1 MADPNQPS
9 AFMQQYN
16 AGGKALDPVAENNDV
31 QINKDRMAWNTAAS
45 TTDPKQAVTVLDQ
58 LSKNSTNPVVSDLAY
73 EKKKELATQLNEYER
88 VKQGVYSAGAPG
100 TPEGNIA
107 IANAIQKY
115 SHKPQ
120 LGQALI
126 ASILGQ
132 DATAFKLIT
141 GGEQKTQIKWGKS
154 GDMYYQTVDGFGNP
168 VKTLDAQGNQLSA
181 QDLQDRGVSYD
192 SFDNTI
198 AGVTSKEMY
207 KQRAEAANT
216 DQKGNAQFYST
227 FVPQEAF
234 IADAL
239 GGLQDLKNVPA
250 KSLREALSI
259 ASKNITSAYSGST
272 NVQKGKTDSATASTN
287 DEKNAAVK
295 GGFTIGQKP
304 DTGEVGTGGGANL
317 VAGASTK
324 NTTNLSGGT
333 SNLNITGTSRQ
344 NEESSVQKTRE
355 LLIAARLEGL
365 NTQQI
370 DKLLNAHQ
378 LINKLAKDQASLGE
392 YKKPG
397 FVARLAPQEV
407 GDNLSLL
414 KAELLKA
421 QYNVTQLKQY
431 QPFYNKAIEGY
442 KNTGMAPAIGEIESN
457 FISDPFHKSINQT
470 YAKAIGSVLR
480 DKSVN
485 EQEPETSPPPTTA
498 AKAPPIQAAAGGRP
512 PPQTAAAPAAPA
524 APPRANLP
532 KGVPAGSR
540 DTGKFSTSGK
550 KVYRAPD
557 GSLHTED

>member
-1 MADPNQPS
+1 MADPKLSP
-9 AFMQQYN
+9 FLQQFYAGDSNPAAETN
-16 AGGKALDPVAENNDV
+16 AAQTE
-31 QINKDRMAWNTAAS
+31 KDRAIWNSAATA
-45 TTDPKQAVTVLDQ
+45 TDPKQAVSALDN
-58 LSKNSTNPVVSDLAY
+58 LAKNSTNSVVSDIAY
-73 EKKKELATQLNEYER
+73 EKKKELSTQLNEYER
-88 VKQGVYSAGAPG
+88 VKQGVYSAGNVG
-100 TPEGNIA
+100 TPESNIA
-107 IANAIQKY
+107 AANAINKY

-120 LGQALI
+120 IGQALI
-126 ASILGQ
+126 ASMLGQ
-132 DATAFKLIT
+132 DAIAYKLIT

-207 KQRAEAANT
+207 KARAEAANT

-250 KSLREALSI
+250 DSLREALSI

-272 NVQKGKTDSATASTN
+272 NVQKGKTASASTGTT
-287 DEKNAAVK
+287 DEKTAGAK
-295 GGFTIGQKP
+295 GGVTLGTRP
-304 DTGEVGTGGGANL
+304 DTGEVGTGAAANL
-317 VAGASTK
+317 ATGASTK
-324 NTTNLSGGT
+324 NATNLSGGT
-333 SNLNITGTSRQ
+333 TNLNISGTSRQ
-344 NEESSVQKTRE
+344 NEESSLQKTRE
-355 LLIAARLEGL
+355 LLIAARLKGL
-365 NTQQI
+365 DAQQI

-378 LINKLAKDQASLGE
+378 LINKLAQDQASLGE

-485 EQEPETSPPPTTA
+485 EQAPEASPPPTTA
-498 AKAPPIQAAAGGRP
+498 AKAPPIQDATGGRP
-512 PPQTAAAPAAPA
+512 PPQAAAPQAPKAATPQI
-524 APPRANLP
+524 
-532 KGVPAGSR
+532 PAGW
-540 DTGKFSTSGK
+540 TLK
-550 KVYRAPD
+550 KDAKGNKAYVSPD
-557 GSLHTED
+557 GKQFIEVK